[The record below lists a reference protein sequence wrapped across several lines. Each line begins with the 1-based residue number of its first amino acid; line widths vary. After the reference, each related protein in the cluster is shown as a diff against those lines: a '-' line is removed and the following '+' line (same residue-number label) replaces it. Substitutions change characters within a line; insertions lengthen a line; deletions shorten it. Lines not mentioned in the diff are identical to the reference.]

1 MQNKNDN
8 ILEQFKTLQIE
19 GNLFAYLPGNYFTVW
34 MIVNNKKTLIVDFL
48 FAQPSLGTHFVH
60 DISFCLRTQ
69 LLELTTSS
77 DIVRKNFNALYKTC
91 KNFIPVENKDS
102 IKTSG

>member
-1 MQNKNDN
+1 
-8 ILEQFKTLQIE
+8 
-19 GNLFAYLPGNYFTVW
+19 

-91 KNFIPVENKDS
+91 KNFIPVENKDT
-102 IKTSG
+102 IKISG